1 MSFVIRLIQS
11 LNEEK
16 LLHMMEYCR
25 NHSHPIND
33 RTIIIVSFYVELHV
47 KLFAALTVDNVF
59 DETNVAQV

>member
-1 MSFVIRLIQS
+1 
-11 LNEEK
+11 
-16 LLHMMEYCR
+16 MMEYCR